1 MRFVVAL
8 LCVCFL
14 LGVLSAQT
22 GNGTITGVI
31 TDPTGAVIANA
42 AIEVK
47 NTETGV
53 VFRAVST
60 DTGNFTV
67 TQLPLGSYELT
78 TTVQGFKKYNRQNLT
93 ISAAQVLRIDIPLEI
108 GASTEAVT
116 VSAESTLLQTETG
129 DLTHNITLSQ
139 LNNLPLLG
147 VGNSNSGS
155 SGIRNPYNTAQTI
168 PGVAYTANSV
178 MVINGAPN
186 NTASY
191 RLEGM
196 DNTNHTVSFAVQENQ
211 PSADAVQE
219 VAIQTSNYAAEFGA
233 AGGGLFNLV
242 MKSGTNQYH
251 GGGYEYFVN
260 EDLNASRAFSQS
272 TGQSGKFQDRNRRN
286 DFGGTLG
293 GPIYIPKIYDGHN
306 RSFFFWSYEE
316 FRESSLLNPGQTLPV
331 DAFRK
336 GDFSAISVNGGAGFN
351 PGLGVTPTALP
362 SKDGLGRD
370 IFANT
375 IYDPASRTTN
385 PANGVAYANP
395 FPGNKIDPTRFDP
408 TAVKIQALIPP
419 TQNAAFTNNANYT
432 NISSRISG
440 IPSLKLDHSI
450 SSKSKLSF
458 YWSTTGT
465 ESLYSLPNGN
475 ADGLPPII
483 TQARGTFIY
492 SQTERLN
499 YDYTLTPTI
508 LLHLGGGYSHI
519 SFYDGWPVRDFN
531 CADILLKGC
540 QASIFFPRVNI
551 GTTASIGGMQA
562 FGNAQAHTLTN
573 TERPAFNANATW
585 IRGSHTFKVGGE
597 VWFQGQI
604 PNPPSGTTL
613 SYGTPPLA
621 AGGNATTAAT
631 ALPFNPPQ
639 GLGSSVIGNPY
650 ASFLLGDVQSAAQ
663 NAPRDIRMGQQQWGF
678 YLQDSWK
685 VNRKLTLDLGLRW
698 DYANSATEQ
707 YGRTGN
713 FSPTLANTNAGG
725 HPGAFIYGATC
736 NCKFIDDYKY
746 AIGPRVGLAYQ
757 ITPKTVLRAGWG
769 FVYAPGA
776 DIGVSIANSLTN
788 SPAGVNAF
796 FNVQD
801 PGTLPQPVFP
811 NFDPSVYP
819 LIVNGAGTVNN
830 SLQALDR
837 NASRPPRQN
846 QWSIGIQREV
856 TRNLV
861 VEASYVGN
869 RGVWWSGPLGLL
881 NQVSPATYA
890 AFGLHPYT
898 NAADN
903 LLLSQTITS
912 SGVTAKLGNLLP
924 YAGYP
929 TGSTLLNTLRPFP
942 QFASSGPGATPLGV
956 TGSATGRTWYDSLQ
970 TQATQRLSH
979 GLSANAQFTWS
990 KALANPNT
998 TQDLFNPNS
1007 SIKQLQSTDQPFQFS
1022 LSVVY
1027 TTPKAQFLDKWK
1039 AASWLAR
1046 DWQVGIFGSYGSGTL
1061 LTPPNITT
1069 TNNLGTS
1076 QMLRVPGVPLFL
1088 KDPNCHCI
1096 NPWTDQILN
1105 PAAWTNPTATG
1116 APDYTTNNSGG
1127 SVNGV
1132 FGAQT
1137 LYSDFRGPRHPNESI
1152 NFGRNFRIKE
1162 RMNFQIRAEFTN
1174 AFNRTFLGNPQPAF
1188 GAPTNPRLAIGR
1200 NNLGQ
1205 ITSGF
1210 GTINA
1215 TFSTGVSGGFATL
1228 AGNPSLP
1235 RQGTLIARFSF

>member
-1 MRFVVAL
+1 MRLAVAL
-8 LCVCFL
+8 LCALFL

-22 GNGTITGVI
+22 GNGTITGVV
-31 TDPTGAVIANA
+31 TDPTGAVVSNA
-42 AIEVK
+42 AIEAK

-60 DTGNFTV
+60 DTGNYTISQV
-67 TQLPLGSYELT
+67 PIGKYELS
-78 TTVQGFKKYNRQNLT
+78 TTVQGFKRYNRQNIT
-93 ISAAQVLRIDIPLEI
+93 ISAAQVLRLDVPLEI
-108 GASTEAVT
+108 GASTESVT
-116 VSAESTLLQTETG
+116 VSAESTLLKTESG
-129 DLTHNITLSQ
+129 DMAHNITVEQ

-155 SGIRNPYNTAQTI
+155 SGIRNPFNVAQTI
-168 PGVAYTANSV
+168 PGIVYTANSV
-178 MVINGAPN
+178 MIINGAPS

-196 DNTNHTVSFAVQENQ
+196 DNTNHTVAFAVQENQ
-211 PSADAVQE
+211 PSPDAVQE

-233 AGGGLFNLV
+233 AGGGLFNMV

-251 GGGYEYFVN
+251 GTGYEYFVN
-260 EDLNASRAFSQS
+260 EDLNASRPFSIS
-272 TGQSGKFQDRNRRN
+272 NGAGGKFQDRNRRN

-306 RSFFFWSYEE
+306 RSFFFWGYEE

-331 DAFRK
+331 AAFRN
-336 GDFSAISVNGGAGFN
+336 GDFSSISVNGGANFN
-351 PGLGVTPTALP
+351 TGLGVTTTPLP
-362 SKDGLGRD
+362 SADGLGRQ

-375 IYDPASRTTN
+375 IYDPATRTIN

-395 FPGNKIDPTRFDP
+395 FPGNKIDPTRFDK
-408 TAVKIQALIPP
+408 TSVAIQSLIPA
-419 TQNAAFTNNANYT
+419 TQNSAFTNNANYT
-432 NISSRISG
+432 NISSRITG
-440 IPSLKLDHSI
+440 LPSLKLDHSV
-450 SSKSKLSF
+450 SSKGKLSF

-499 YDYTLTPTI
+499 YDHTLTPTI
-508 LLHLGGGYSHI
+508 LVHVGGGYSHI
-519 SFYDGWPVRDFN
+519 SFFDGGPVQDFS
-531 CADILLKGC
+531 CAAISLIGC

-551 GTTASIGGMQA
+551 GTVGSVGGMQS

-573 TERPAFNANATW
+573 TERPAFNTNATW
-585 IRGSHTFKVGGE
+585 IKGSHTFKLGGE

-613 SYGTPPLA
+613 TYA
-621 AGGNATTAAT
+621 ANATS
-631 ALPFNPPQ
+631 LPFNPPQ
-639 GLGSSVIGNPY
+639 GLGSSAIGFPY
-650 ASFLLGDVQSAAQ
+650 ASFLLGDVSSAAQ
-663 NAPRDIRMGQQQWGF
+663 NAPRDVRMGQQQWGF

-685 VNRKLTLDLGLRW
+685 VSRKLTLDLGLRW
-698 DYANSATEQ
+698 DFARHATEQ
-707 YGRTGN
+707 YGRTGD
-713 FSPTLANTNAGG
+713 FSSTLANANAGG
-725 HPGAFIYGATC
+725 HPGAFIYEATC
-736 NCKFIDDYKY
+736 NCNFIENYKL

-757 ITPKTVLRAGWG
+757 ITPKTVLRGGWG

-788 SPAGVNAF
+788 SPAGINAF

-801 PGTLPQPVFP
+801 PATMPQPVFP
-811 NFDPSVYP
+811 NFNPNVYP
-819 LIVNGAGTVNN
+819 LIVNGAGTTNN

-837 NASRPPRQN
+837 NAARPPRQN
-846 QWSIGIQREV
+846 QWSIGLQREV

-861 VEASYVGN
+861 VEASYVAN

-881 NQVSPATYA
+881 NQVDPGTYA
-890 AFGLHPYT
+890 ALGLHPYT
-898 NAADN
+898 NATDN
-903 LLLSQTITS
+903 LLLSSAITAG
-912 SGVTAKLGNLLP
+912 GVTSRLGNLLP
-924 YAGYP
+924 YSGFP
-929 TGSTLLNTLRPFP
+929 TGSTLINTLRPFP
-942 QFASSGPGATPLGV
+942 QFATAGAFGIGALGV
-956 TGSATGRTWYDSLQ
+956 TGSPTGRTWYDSLQ
-970 TQATQRLSH
+970 TKATQRLSH
-979 GLSANAQFTWS
+979 GLSVTSEFTWS
-990 KALANPNT
+990 KSLTSPLT
-998 TQDLFNPNS
+998 TQDIFNPNS
-1007 SIKQLQSTDQPFQFS
+1007 SIKQLQTTDQPFLFNIAA
-1022 LSVVY
+1022 VY
-1027 TTPKAQFLDKWK
+1027 TVPKAQVFDKWK
-1039 AASWLAR
+1039 AVSFAAR
-1046 DWQVGIFGSYGSGTL
+1046 DWQIGVSASYGSGAL
-1061 LTPPNITT
+1061 LTPPSLTT

-1076 QMLRVPGVPLFL
+1076 QMLRVAGQPLFL

-1096 NPWTDQILN
+1096 NPWSDQILN
-1105 PAAWTNPTATG
+1105 PLAWTNPTSTG
-1116 APDYTTNNSGG
+1116 TPDYTTNNSGG

-1137 LYSDFRGPRHPNESI
+1137 LYTDFRGPRHPNENL

-1174 AFNRTFLGNPQPAF
+1174 ALNRTFLGNPS
-1188 GAPTNPRLAIGR
+1188 TTTSPRVAIGH
-1200 NNLGQ
+1200 NAAGQ

-1215 TFSTGVSGGFATL
+1215 TFSSGAAGGFATL

-1235 RQGTLIARFSF
+1235 RQGTLIARFTF

>member
-1 MRFVVAL
+1 MRFATAL
-8 LCVCFL
+8 FCVLSL

-22 GNGTITGVI
+22 GNGTITGVV
-31 TDPTGAVIANA
+31 TDPTGAVVPNA
-42 AIEVK
+42 PIDVR

-60 DTGNFTV
+60 DTGNYTV
-67 TQLPLGSYELT
+67 PQLPIGSYEVT
-78 TTVQGFKKYNRQNLT
+78 ATVQGFKKYDRQNLT
-93 ISAAQVLRIDIPLEI
+93 LAAAQILRIDIPLEI

-116 VSAESTLLQTETG
+116 VSAESTLLKTESG
-129 DLTHNITLSQ
+129 DLTHNITLDQ
-139 LNNLPLLG
+139 LQNLPLLG
-147 VGNSNSGS
+147 VGNANSGS
-155 SGIRNPYNTAQTI
+155 SGIRNPYNVAQTI
-168 PGVAYTANSV
+168 PGVSYSANSV
-178 MVINGAPN
+178 MVVNGAPN
-186 NTASY
+186 NSASY

-196 DNTNHTVSFAVQENQ
+196 DNTNHTVGFAVQENQ
-211 PSADAVQE
+211 PSADSVQE

-233 AGGGLFNLV
+233 AGGGLFNIV

-251 GGGYEYFVN
+251 GTGYEYFVN
-260 EDLNASRAFSQS
+260 EDLNASRPFSNS
-272 TGQSGKFQDRNRRN
+272 TGTGGKFQDRNRRN

-293 GPIYIPKIYDGHN
+293 GPIFIPKLYDGHN
-306 RSFFFWSYEE
+306 RSFFFFGYEQ
-316 FRESSLLNPGQTLPV
+316 FRESSLLNPGQTLPI
-331 DAFRK
+331 DAYRN
-336 GDFSAISVNGGAGFN
+336 GDFSSISVNGGANFN
-351 PGLGVTPTALP
+351 TGLGVTATALP

-375 IYDPASRTTN
+375 IYDPATRTTN
-385 PANGVAYANP
+385 PANNVAYANA
-395 FPGNKIDPTRFDP
+395 FPGNIIPATRFDP
-408 TAVKIQALIPP
+408 TAVKIQALIPA
-419 TQNAAFTNNANYT
+419 TQNNAYTNNANYT
-432 NISSRISG
+432 NISSRYTP

-450 SSKSKLSF
+450 GSKSKLSF

-492 SQTERLN
+492 SQTDRLN
-499 YDYTLTPTI
+499 FDHTLTPTI

-519 SFYDGWPVRDFN
+519 SFYDGGPVRDFN
-531 CADILLKGC
+531 CQDISLQGC
-540 QASIFFPRVNI
+540 QASVFFPRVNI
-551 GTTASIGGMQA
+551 GTTGSIGGMQS

-585 IRGSHTFKVGGE
+585 IKGSHTFKLGGE

-604 PNPPSGTTL
+604 QAPPSGTTL
-613 SYGTPPLA
+613 SYGSGNPLGA
-621 AGGNATTAAT
+621 VNATTAAT

-663 NAPRDIRMGQQQWGF
+663 NAPRDTRMGQSQWGF

-698 DYANSATEQ
+698 DYGRGAREQ
-707 YGRTGN
+707 YGRSAN
-713 FSPTLANTNAGG
+713 FSPTLANPNAGG
-725 HPGAFIYGATC
+725 HPGAYIYGATC
-736 NCKFIDDYKY
+736 NCDFVSNYMY
-746 AIGPRVGLAYQ
+746 AIGPRIGLAYQ

-769 FVYAPGA
+769 FAYAPVP
-776 DIGVSIANSLTN
+776 DIGISTANALTN
-788 SPAGVNAF
+788 SPAGPNAF

-801 PGTLPQPVFP
+801 PTTMPQPVWP
-811 NFDPSVYP
+811 NFDPGIYP
-819 LIVNGAGTVNN
+819 LIVNGAGTTNN

-837 NASRPPRQN
+837 NAGRPPRQN

-881 NQVSPATYA
+881 NQVSPDTFA

-898 NAADN
+898 NSADN
-903 LLLSQTITS
+903 LLLSKTITS
-912 SGVTAKLGNLLP
+912 TDVTSRLGKLLP
-924 YAGYP
+924 YTGYP
-929 TGSTLLNTLRPFP
+929 TSSTLLNTLRTYP
-942 QFASSGPGATPLGV
+942 QFSGATGGYGV
-956 TGSATGRTWYDSLQ
+956 TLSPTGRTWYDSLQ
-970 TQATQRLSH
+970 AKGTQRLSH
-979 GLSANAQFTWS
+979 GLSVTSQFTWS
-990 KALANPNT
+990 KALVNPT
-998 TQDLFNPNS
+998 VTQDLFNPDS
-1007 SIKQLQSTDQPFQFS
+1007 SVKQLQTTDQPFLFNIAA
-1022 LSVVY
+1022 VY

-1039 AASWLAR
+1039 AASWMAK
-1046 DWQVGIFGSYGSGTL
+1046 DWQIGVSATYGSGAL
-1061 LTPPNITT
+1061 LTPPNQTT

-1076 QMLRVPGVPLFL
+1076 QMVRVAGEPLYL

-1105 PAAWTNPTATG
+1105 PKAWTNVTATG

-1127 SVNGV
+1127 SLTGV
-1132 FGAQT
+1132 FGHAG
-1137 LYSDFRGPRHPNESI
+1137 LYSDFRGPRRPIE
-1152 NFGRNFRIKE
+1152 NFNLGRNFRIKE

-1174 AFNRTFLGNPQPAF
+1174 ALNRVFLGNPNS
-1188 GAPTNPRLAIGR
+1188 TTSPRLALGH
-1200 NNLGQ
+1200 NGAGQ

-1215 TFSTGVSGGFATL
+1215 TFAPNGFATL

-1235 RQGTLIARFSF
+1235 RQGTIVARFTF

>member
-1 MRFVVAL
+1 MLRLTAVL
-8 LCVCFL
+8 LCVLFV

-22 GNGTITGVI
+22 GNGTITGVV
-31 TDPTGAVIANA
+31 TDPTGAVVANA

-60 DTGNFTV
+60 DTGNFTIP
-67 TQLPLGSYELT
+67 QLPIGSYELT
-78 TTVQGFKKYNRQNLT
+78 TTVQGFKRYNRQN
-93 ISAAQVLRIDIPLEI
+93 ISLAAAQVLRLDVPLEI

-116 VSAESTLLQTETG
+116 VTAESTLLKTETG
-129 DLTHNITLSQ
+129 DLTHNITLQQ
-139 LNNLPLLG
+139 LDNLPLLG

-155 SGIRNPYNTAQTI
+155 SGLRNPFNVAQTI
-168 PGVAYTANSV
+168 PGVSYSANSV
-178 MVINGAPN
+178 MVVNGAPN

-211 PSADAVQE
+211 PSPDAVQE
-219 VAIQTSNYAAEFGA
+219 IAIQTSNYAAEFGA
-233 AGGGLFNLV
+233 AGGGLFNIV

-251 GGGYEYFVN
+251 GTGYEYFVN
-260 EDLNASRAFSQS
+260 EDLNASRPFSQS
-272 TGQSGKFQDRNRRN
+272 LGAGGKFQDRNRRN

-293 GPIYIPKIYDGHN
+293 GPIFIPKIYDGHN

-331 DAFRK
+331 AAFRN

-351 PGLGVTPTALP
+351 PNLGVTTTPLP
-362 SKDGLGRD
+362 SVDGLGRQ

-375 IYDPASRTTN
+375 IYDPSSRTVN

-395 FPGNKIDPTRFDP
+395 FVLNKINPTLFDP
-408 TAVKIQALIPP
+408 TSVKIQALIPP
-419 TQNAAFTNNANYT
+419 AQNNSFTNNANYT

-450 SSKSKLSF
+450 GSKSKLSF

-508 LLHLGGGYSHI
+508 LVHLGGGYSHI
-519 SFYDGWPVRDFN
+519 SFFDGGPVQNFN

-540 QASIFFPRVNI
+540 QASIFFPRINI
-551 GTTASIGGMQA
+551 GTTGSIGGMQS

-585 IRGSHTFKVGGE
+585 IKGSHTFKLGGE

-604 PNPPSGTTL
+604 PNPPSGVTL
-613 SYGTPPLA
+613 SYGTAPITP
-621 AGGNATTAAT
+621 GGNATTAAT

-663 NAPRDIRMGQQQWGF
+663 NAPRDIRMGQSQWAA

-685 VNRKLTLDLGLRW
+685 VSRKLTVDLGLRW
-698 DYANSATEQ
+698 DFGKSATEE
-707 YGRTGN
+707 YGRSGD

-725 HPGAFIYGATC
+725 HPGAFIYEATC
-736 NCKFIDDYKY
+736 HCEFVDNYKY
-746 AIGPRVGLAYQ
+746 GIGPRIGLAYQ

-769 FVYAPGA
+769 FVYAPVA
-776 DIGVSIANSLTN
+776 DIGISTANSLTN

-801 PGTLPQPVFP
+801 PTTMPQPVFP
-811 NFDPSVYP
+811 NFNPSVYP

-830 SLQALDR
+830 SLQSLDR
-837 NASRPPRQN
+837 NAARPPRQN
-846 QWSIGIQREV
+846 QWSIGLQREV

-861 VEASYVGN
+861 VEASYVAN

-881 NQVSPATYA
+881 DQVSPDTFA
-890 AFGLHPYT
+890 AYGLHPYT

-903 LLLSQTITS
+903 LLLSSAINAA
-912 SGVTAKLGNLLP
+912 GVTSRGLGGLP
-924 YAGYP
+924 YVGYP
-929 TGSTLLNTLRPFP
+929 TSSTLINTLRPFP
-942 QFASSGPGATPLGV
+942 QFASAGFGGPLGV

-970 TQATQRLSH
+970 AKGTQRLSH
-979 GLSANAQFTWS
+979 GLSVTTEFTWS

-1007 SIKQLQSTDQPFQFS
+1007 SIKQLQSTDQPFLFNIAA
-1022 LSVVY
+1022 VY
-1027 TTPKAQFLDKWK
+1027 TTPKARFLDNWK
-1039 AASWLAR
+1039 AASWVAK
-1046 DWQVGIFGSYGSGTL
+1046 DWQLGVSASYGSGAL
-1061 LTPPNITT
+1061 LTPPSVTT
-1069 TNNLGTS
+1069 TNNLGSS
-1076 QMLRVPGVPLFL
+1076 QMVRVPGQPLYL
-1088 KDPNCHCI
+1088 KDLNCHCI
-1096 NPWTDQILN
+1096 NPWSDQLLN
-1105 PAAWTNPTATG
+1105 PLAWTNPTATG
-1116 APDYTTNNSGG
+1116 TPDYTTNNSGG

-1132 FGAQT
+1132 FGPQT
-1137 LYSDFRGPRHPNESI
+1137 FYSDFRGPRHPIENL

-1174 AFNRTFLGNPQPAF
+1174 ALNRTFLGNPV
-1188 GAPTNPRLAIGR
+1188 TNVSPRIAIGH
-1200 NNLGQ
+1200 NGAGQ

-1215 TFSTGVSGGFATL
+1215 TFATSAITGGGFATL

-1235 RQGTLIARFSF
+1235 RQGTLIARFTF

>member
-1 MRFVVAL
+1 MRLAAVL
-8 LCVCFL
+8 LCVL
-14 LGVLSAQT
+14 SLAGVLSAQT
-22 GNGTITGVI
+22 GNGTITGVV
-31 TDPTGAVIANA
+31 TDPTGAVVSGAP
-42 AIEVK
+42 IEVK

-60 DTGNFTV
+60 DTGNYTV
-67 TQLPLGSYELT
+67 SQVPIGSYELT
-78 TTVQGFKKYNRQNLT
+78 TTVQGFKRYNRQNITLA
-93 ISAAQVLRIDIPLEI
+93 AAQVLRLDIPLEI
-108 GASTEAVT
+108 GGSAETVT
-116 VSAESTLLQTETG
+116 VSAESTLLKTETG
-129 DLTHNITLSQ
+129 DLTHNITLAQ
-139 LNNLPLLG
+139 LDNLPLLG

-155 SGIRNPYNTAQTI
+155 SGLRNPFNVAQTI
-168 PGVAYTANSV
+168 PGVSYSANSV
-178 MVINGAPN
+178 MVVNGAPN

-211 PSADAVQE
+211 PSPDAVQE
-219 VAIQTSNYAAEFGA
+219 IAIQTSNYAAEFGA
-233 AGGGLFNLV
+233 AGGGLFNIV

-251 GGGYEYFVN
+251 GSGYEYFVN
-260 EDLNASRAFSQS
+260 EDLNASRPFSQS
-272 TGQSGKFQDRNRRN
+272 LGAGGKFQDRNRRN

-331 DAFRK
+331 AAFRQ

-351 PGLGVTPTALP
+351 PNLGVTTTPLP
-362 SKDGLGRD
+362 SLDGLGRQ

-375 IYDPASRTTN
+375 IYDPSTRRVGN
-385 PANGVAYANP
+385 NGVLVADP
-395 FPGNKIDPTRFDP
+395 FVGNKINPALFDK
-408 TAVKIQALIPP
+408 TSVAIQNLIPA
-419 TQNAAFTNNANYT
+419 TQNASFTNNANYT

-450 SSKSKLSF
+450 GSKSKLSF

-499 YDYTLTPTI
+499 YDYTLTPTV
-508 LLHLGGGYSHI
+508 LVHLGGGYSHI
-519 SFYDGWPVRDFN
+519 SFFDGGPVQNFN
-531 CADILLKGC
+531 CADIFLKGC

-551 GTTASIGGMQA
+551 GTVGSVGGMQS

-585 IRGSHTFKVGGE
+585 IRGSHTLKLGGE

-613 SYGTPPLA
+613 TYG
-621 AGGNATTAAT
+621 NNAT

-639 GLGSSVIGNPY
+639 GLGSSQIGFAY
-650 ASFLLGDVQSAAQ
+650 ASFLLGDVSSAAQ
-663 NAPRDIRMGQQQWGF
+663 NAPRDIRMGQSQWAA

-685 VNRKLTLDLGLRW
+685 VSRKLTIDLGLRW
-698 DYANSATEQ
+698 DFGKSAVEE
-707 YGRTGN
+707 YGRSGN

-725 HPGAFIYGATC
+725 HPGAFIYEATC
-736 NCKFIDDYKY
+736 HCEFVPNYKY
-746 AIGPRVGLAYQ
+746 GIGPRIGLAYQ

-769 FVYAPGA
+769 FVYAPVA
-776 DIGVSIANSLTN
+776 DIGISTANSLTN

-801 PGTLPQPVFP
+801 PATMPQPVFP
-811 NFDPSVYP
+811 NFNSSVYP

-830 SLQALDR
+830 ALQALDP
-837 NASRPPRQN
+837 NAARPPRQN
-846 QWSIGIQREV
+846 QWSVGLQREL

-861 VEASYVGN
+861 VEASYVAN
-869 RGVWWSGPLGLL
+869 RGVWWGGPLGLL
-881 NQVSPATYA
+881 DQVSPDTFA
-890 AFGLHPYT
+890 AAGLHPYT

-903 LLLSQTITS
+903 LLLSSAIS
-912 SGVTAKLGNLLP
+912 SGGVAARGLGGLP

-929 TGSTLLNTLRPFP
+929 TGSTLINTLRPFP
-942 QFASSGPGATPLGV
+942 QFASAGFFGSPYGV

-970 TQATQRLSH
+970 AKGTQRLSH
-979 GLSANAQFTWS
+979 GLSVTTEFTWS
-990 KALANPNT
+990 KALANPIT
-998 TQDLFNPNS
+998 TQDIFNPNS
-1007 SIKQLQSTDQPFQFS
+1007 SIKQLQSTDQPFLFN
-1022 LSVVY
+1022 VAAVY
-1027 TTPKAQFLDKWK
+1027 TTPKARFLDNWK
-1039 AASWLAR
+1039 AASWVAR
-1046 DWQVGIFGSYGSGTL
+1046 DWQIGVSASYGSGTL
-1061 LTPPNITT
+1061 LTPPSTTT

-1076 QMLRVPGVPLFL
+1076 QMVRVPGQPLYL
-1088 KDPNCHCI
+1088 KDLNCHCI
-1096 NPWTDQILN
+1096 NPWSDQLLN
-1105 PAAWTNPTATG
+1105 PLAWTNPTSTG
-1116 APDYTTNNSGG
+1116 QPDYTTNNSGG

-1132 FGAQT
+1132 FGPQT
-1137 LYSDFRGPRHPNESI
+1137 FYGDFRGPRRPIENL

-1174 AFNRTFLGNPQPAF
+1174 ALNRTFLGSPS
-1188 GAPTNPRLAIGR
+1188 TTTSPRVAIGR
-1200 NNLGQ
+1200 NGAGQ

-1215 TFSTGVSGGFATL
+1215 TFSTGTSGGFATL

-1235 RQGTLIARFSF
+1235 RQGTLIARFTF

>member
-1 MRFVVAL
+1 MSRFAALL
-8 LCVCFL
+8 LCVL
-14 LGVLSAQT
+14 LFVGVLSAQT
-22 GNGTITGVI
+22 GNATITGVV
-31 TDPTGAVIANA
+31 TDATGAVVANA
-42 AIEVK
+42 PIEVK

-60 DTGNFTV
+60 DTGNYTIP
-67 TQLPLGSYELT
+67 QLPIGSYELT
-78 TTVQGFKKYNRQNLT
+78 TAVQGFKRYDRQNITL
-93 ISAAQVLRIDIPLEI
+93 SAAQVLRLDIPLEI

-116 VSAESTLLQTETG
+116 VSAESTLLKTETG
-129 DLTHNITLSQ
+129 DLTHNITLAQMDS
-139 LNNLPLLG
+139 LPLLG
-147 VGNSNSGS
+147 VGNANSGS
-155 SGIRNPYNTAQTI
+155 SGIRNPYNVVQTI
-168 PGVAYTANSV
+168 PGVAYSANSV
-178 MVINGAPN
+178 MVVNGAPN

-233 AGGGLFNLV
+233 AGGGLFNIV

-251 GGGYEYFVN
+251 GSGYEYFVN
-260 EDLNASRAFSQS
+260 EDLNASRPFSQS
-272 TGQSGKFQDRNRRN
+272 LGSGGKFQDRNRRN

-293 GPIYIPKIYDGHN
+293 GPIFIPKVYDGHN
-306 RSFFFWSYEE
+306 RTFFFWSYEE
-316 FRESSLLNPGQTLPV
+316 FRESSLLNPGQTLPTA
-331 DAFRK
+331 AFRN

-351 PGLGVTPTALP
+351 PNLGVTTSPLP
-362 SKDGLGRD
+362 SVDGLGRQ

-375 IYDPASRTTN
+375 IYDPSTRRLGN
-385 PANGVAYANP
+385 NGVFVADP
-395 FPGNKIDPTRFDP
+395 FPGNKIDPTHFDQ
-408 TAVKIQALIPP
+408 TAFKIQSLIPAA
-419 TQNAAFTNNANYT
+419 QNSSFINNANYT

-450 SSKSKLSF
+450 GSKSKLSF

-508 LLHLGGGYSHI
+508 LVHLGGGYSHI
-519 SFYDGWPVRDFN
+519 SFFDGGPVQNFN
-531 CADILLKGC
+531 CASISLIGC

-551 GTTASIGGMQA
+551 GTVGSVGGMQS

-585 IRGSHTFKVGGE
+585 IKGSHTFKLGGE

-604 PNPPSGTTL
+604 PNPPSGTQLT
-613 SYGTPPLA
+613 YGV
-621 AGGNATTAAT
+621 NAT

-639 GLGSSVIGNPY
+639 GLGSSQIGFQY
-650 ASFLLGDVQSAAQ
+650 ASFLLGDVSAAAQ
-663 NAPRDIRMGQQQWGF
+663 NAPRDIRMGSAQWAS
-678 YLQDSWK
+678 YIQDSWK
-685 VNRKLTLDLGLRW
+685 VSRKLTVDLGLRW
-698 DYANSATEQ
+698 DFGQSAVEE
-707 YGRTGN
+707 YGRSGN
-713 FSPTLANTNAGG
+713 FSPTLANANAGG
-725 HPGAFIYGATC
+725 HPGAFIYEATC
-736 NCKFIDDYKY
+736 HCEFVDNYKY
-746 AIGPRVGLAYQ
+746 GIGPRVGLAYQ
-757 ITPKTVLRAGWG
+757 ITSKTVLRAGWG
-769 FVYAPGA
+769 FVYAPVA
-776 DIGVSIANSLTN
+776 DIGISTANSLTN
-788 SPAGVNAF
+788 SPAGPNAF

-801 PGTLPQPVFP
+801 PATMPQPVFP
-811 NFDPSVYP
+811 NFNSSVYP
-819 LIVNGAGTVNN
+819 LIVNGAGTTNN

-837 NASRPPRQN
+837 NAARPPRQN
-846 QWSIGIQREV
+846 QWSIGLQREV

-861 VEASYVGN
+861 VEASYVAN

-881 NQVSPATYA
+881 DQVAPGTFA
-890 AFGLHPYT
+890 AAGLQPYT

-903 LLLSQTITS
+903 LLLSSTIS
-912 SGVTAKLGNLLP
+912 SSAVIAKGLGGLP
-924 YAGYP
+924 YAGFP
-929 TGSTLLNTLRPFP
+929 TGSTLINALRPFP
-942 QFASSGPGATPLGV
+942 QFATAGFGGPLGV

-970 TQATQRLSH
+970 TKATQRLSH
-979 GLSANAQFTWS
+979 GLSVTSEFTWS
-990 KALANPNT
+990 KALANPAV
-998 TQDLFNPNS
+998 TQDIFNPNS
-1007 SIKQLQSTDQPFQFS
+1007 SIKQLQSTDQPFLFNIAAT
-1022 LSVVY
+1022 Y
-1027 TTPKAQFLDKWK
+1027 TTPKARFLDKWR
-1039 AASWLAR
+1039 AASWVAR
-1046 DWQVGIFGSYGSGTL
+1046 DWQLGVSATYGSGAL
-1061 LTPPNITT
+1061 LTPPNAST

-1076 QMLRVPGVPLFL
+1076 QMVRVPGVPLFL

-1105 PAAWTNPTATG
+1105 PLAWTNPTGTG
-1116 APDYTTNNSGG
+1116 TPDYTTNNSGG
-1127 SVNGV
+1127 SLNGV
-1132 FGAQT
+1132 FGPQT
-1137 LYSDFRGPRHPNESI
+1137 FYTDFRGPRHPIESL

-1162 RMNFQIRAEFTN
+1162 RMTFQIRAEFTN

-1188 GAPTNPRLAIGR
+1188 GAPTNPRLAIGH
-1200 NNLGQ
+1200 NAAGQ

-1215 TFSTGVSGGFATL
+1215 TFSTSPTTGGGFATL

-1235 RQGTLIARFSF
+1235 RQGTLIARFTF